1 VNEVAE
7 ETDDT
12 GEYEDSEETHP
23 LLAERLRS
31 HGLSIARAVGIV
43 LVAVIGG
50 FLGWLLAP
58 TATAQLGPLTLGLD
72 LRPSLHGGTVVELP
86 PVGSVSFDTHSG
98 PLRIEASV
106 LEVDVDSAQEII
118 SSPEAL
124 KKLEDEAPSIMI
136 SALAR
141 SGLIGVSI
149 ALLGAAGGGYLVY
162 RTRKRTLAAFTVATV
177 AITGM
182 GVTTA
187 ATFDSD
193 SLAQP
198 QFEGL
203 LSQAPYISTAG
214 LNAVDRLESYRSGLS
229 DFVQSVTALY
239 TTAENLPVLPHDEDI
254 TVVLHVSD
262 IHLNPLAYD
271 LIEQLV
277 PQFNVDMVLDTGD
290 VTSWGT
296 EAESAIL
303 APIGRLDVPYV
314 FVAGNHDSTLTAQTV
329 ANFSNAVVLNNEV
342 ETVAGITW
350 AGIADPRFL
359 PDDNSGDG
367 VGLAAGKQ
375 MVALATEKLAETVIA
390 YNEEHPDAP
399 VDVAL
404 IHDPSSLGPLFG
416 EVPLVLSGHF
426 HRRIDRL
433 DASGTRVRSEGTT
446 GGAGITSRGL
456 ERLSEGNPVPME
468 ASLLYFASSG
478 EREGQLLAYDEITV
492 GGLGLASVNLA
503 RTIIDPDEKPDEE
516 DSDDAAIP
524 GDAGIELPDSDEVPE
539 PEGGAATPKPTQTDP
554 PAPTPGLPEPT
565 GPDAETPTWPTIPIQ
580 PRPEFDYP
588 QSE

>member
-1 VNEVAE
+1 MNEAGE
-7 ETDDT
+7 ETEGPEELQEPEELAGDT
-12 GEYEDSEETHP
+12 DAAADAGDAGATQTHP

-31 HGLSIARAVGIV
+31 GGLSLAKTLGIIA
-43 LVAVIGG
+43 VAAIGG
-50 FLGWLLAP
+50 FLGWILAP
-58 TATAQLGPLTLGLD
+58 PATAQLGPLTLGIE
-72 LRPSLHGGTVVELP
+72 LRPSFESGTVVELP
-86 PVGSVSFDTHSG
+86 PVGSVSFDTHTA

-106 LEVDVDSAQEII
+106 LEVDVDVAQEVI
-118 SSPEAL
+118 SSPQEL

-136 SALAR
+136 RALAR
-141 SGLIGVSI
+141 AGLIGVSI
-149 ALLGAAGGGYLVY
+149 SLLGAAGGGYLVY
-162 RTRKRTLAAFTVATV
+162 RTRKRTLAAFTAATV
-177 AITGM
+177 GITGI
-182 GVTTA
+182 GVTAA

-214 LNAVDRLESYRSGLS
+214 LDAVDRLESYRSGLS

-239 TTAENLPVLPHDEDI
+239 TTAENLPVLPQDDDI

-296 EAESAIL
+296 EVESATL

-329 ANFSNAVVLNNEV
+329 ANFDNAVVLNNEV

-350 AGIADPRFL
+350 AGIANPRFL

-375 MVALATEKLAETVIA
+375 MV
-390 YNEEHPDAP
+390 
-399 VDVAL
+399 
-404 IHDPSSLGPLFG
+404 
-416 EVPLVLSGHF
+416 
-426 HRRIDRL
+426 
-433 DASGTRVRSEGTT
+433 
-446 GGAGITSRGL
+446 
-456 ERLSEGNPVPME
+456 
-468 ASLLYFASSG
+468 
-478 EREGQLLAYDEITV
+478 
-492 GGLGLASVNLA
+492 
-503 RTIIDPDEKPDEE
+503 
-516 DSDDAAIP
+516 
-524 GDAGIELPDSDEVPE
+524 
-539 PEGGAATPKPTQTDP
+539 
-554 PAPTPGLPEPT
+554 
-565 GPDAETPTWPTIPIQ
+565 
-580 PRPEFDYP
+580 
-588 QSE
+588 

>member
-1 VNEVAE
+1 V
-7 ETDDT
+7 DDT
-12 GEYEDSEETHP
+12 AEKDDVDLDEQHP

-31 HGLSIARAVGIV
+31 SGVSIAKAFGIV
-43 LVAVIGG
+43 VTALIGG

-58 TATAQLGPLTLGLD
+58 TATAQVGPLTLGID

-86 PVGSVSFDTHSG
+86 PVGSVSFDSHSG

-106 LEVDVDSAQEII
+106 LEVDVDVAQEII
-118 SSPEAL
+118 SSPDAL
-124 KKLEDEAPSIMI
+124 KQLEEEAPAIMI
-136 SALAR
+136 RALAR
-141 SGLIGVSI
+141 AGLIGVSI

-162 RTRKRTLAAFTVATV
+162 RTRRRTLAAFTVATV
-177 AITGM
+177 AIAGM

-187 ATFDSD
+187 VTFEGD

-198 QFEGL
+198 RFEGL

-239 TTAENLPVLPHDEDI
+239 TASENLPVLPHDEDI

-277 PQFNVDMVLDTGD
+277 PQFGVDAVLDTGD
-290 VTSWGT
+290 ITSWGT
-296 EAESAIL
+296 EAESATL
-303 APIGRLDVPYV
+303 APIGRLDVPYI

-329 ANFSNAVVLNNEV
+329 ANFPNAVVLNDEV
-342 ETVAGITW
+342 ETVVGITW

-367 VGLAAGKQ
+367 VGRAAGKQ
-375 MVALATEKLAETVIA
+375 MVANATEQLAETVQA
-390 YNEEHPDAP
+390 YNEDNPDAP

-416 EVPLVLSGHF
+416 EVPLILSGHY

-478 EREGQLLAYDEITV
+478 EREGELLAYDEITV
-492 GGLGLASVNLA
+492 GGLGLASINLS
-503 RTIIDPDEKPDEE
+503 RTIIDPDEEPKGDVSDE
-516 DSDDAAIP
+516 SIIP
-524 GDAGIELPDSDEVPE
+524 EDAGVEIPESDEVPE
-539 PEGGAATPKPTQTDP
+539 PEGGAVTPKPTVPGEPST
-554 PAPTPGLPEPT
+554 TPEAPEPT
-565 GPDAETPTWPTIPIQ
+565 SPEEEAPSWPSLPIQ
-580 PRPEFDYP
+580 PRPEFDEP
-588 QSE
+588 EAQESDG

>member
-1 VNEVAE
+1 MDEVA
-7 ETDDT
+7 
-12 GEYEDSEETHP
+12 HP
-23 LLAERLRS
+23 LLAQRLRS
-31 HGLSIARAVGIV
+31 GGISIAKALGIV
-43 LVAVIGG
+43 VTALVGG

-58 TATAQLGPLTLGLD
+58 TATTQLGPLTLGLD
-72 LRPSLHGGTVVELP
+72 LRPSLDGGTVVELP
-86 PVGSVSFDTHSG
+86 PIGSVSFDSHSG

-106 LEVDVDSAQEII
+106 LEVDVDMAQEII
-118 SSPEAL
+118 SSPAAL
-124 KKLEDEAPSIMI
+124 KQLEEEAPAVLIR
-136 SALAR
+136 ALAR

-149 ALLGAAGGGYLVY
+149 SLLGAAGGGYLVY
-162 RTRKRTLAAFTVATV
+162 RTRRRTLAAFTVATV
-177 AITGM
+177 AIAGM

-229 DFVQSVTALY
+229 DFVQSVTAIY
-239 TTAENLPVLPHDEDI
+239 TTAENLPILPHDDDI
-254 TVVLHVSD
+254 TVILHVSD

-277 PQFNVDMVLDTGD
+277 PQFGVDAVLDTGD

-296 EAESAIL
+296 EAESATL
-303 APIGRLDVPYV
+303 APIGRLDVPYI

-329 ANFSNAVVLNNEV
+329 ASYPNAVVLNDEV
-342 ETVAGITW
+342 ETVAGLTW

-367 VGLAAGKQ
+367 VGRAAGQQ
-375 MVALATEKLAETVIA
+375 MVANATKQLADTVQS
-390 YNEEHPDAP
+390 YNDENPDSP

-404 IHDPSSLGPLFG
+404 IHDPTSLGPLFG
-416 EVPLVLSGHF
+416 EVPLILSGHY

-433 DASGTRVRSEGTT
+433 DASGTRVRSEGST

-468 ASLLYFASSG
+468 ASLLYFAANG
-478 EREGQLLAYDEITV
+478 ERAGELLAYDEITV
-492 GGLGLASVNLA
+492 GGLGLASINLS
-503 RTIIDPDEKPDEE
+503 RTIIDPDEEPEGDVSDE
-516 DSDDAAIP
+516 SIIP
-524 GDAGIELPDSDEVPE
+524 EDAGVELPPSDKVPE
-539 PEGGAATPKPTQTDP
+539 PEGGALTPKPNEPGDP
-554 PAPTPGLPEPT
+554 TSPPEPAQ
-565 GPDAETPTWPTIPIQ
+565 PASPSDEAPTWPTIPIQ
-580 PRPEFDYP
+580 PRPEFDEP
-588 QSE
+588 EAD

>member
-1 VNEVAE
+1 MSEVAE
-7 ETDDT
+7 DA
-12 GEYEDSEETHP
+12 EEQDQP
-23 LLAERLRS
+23 LLASRLRS
-31 HGLSIARAVGIV
+31 SGLTIAKAIGIV
-43 LVAVIGG
+43 LVALVGW

-58 TATAQLGPLTLGLD
+58 TTTAQLGPLTLGID
-72 LRPSLHGGTVVELP
+72 LRPSLQGGTIVELP

-106 LEVDVDSAQEII
+106 LEVDIDIAQDII
-118 SSPEAL
+118 ASPEAL
-124 KKLEDEAPSIMI
+124 KQLEEEAPPII
-136 SALAR
+136 VRALAR
-141 SGLIGVSI
+141 AGLIGVSI
-149 ALLGAAGGGYLVY
+149 SLLGAAGGAWLVY
-162 RTRKRTLAAFTVATV
+162 RTRKRTVAAFTVATV

-187 ATFDSD
+187 ATFDGD
-193 SLAQP
+193 ALAQP
-198 QFEGL
+198 RFEGL

-214 LNAVDRLESYRSGLS
+214 LNAIDRLESYRSGLA

-239 TTAENLPVLPHDEDI
+239 TTAENLPLLPQDDDI

-277 PQFNVDMVLDTGD
+277 PQFGVDAVVDTGD

-296 EAESAIL
+296 EAESATL
-303 APIGRLDVPYV
+303 APIGRLEVPYI
-314 FVAGNHDSTLTAQTV
+314 FVAGNHDSTLTARTV
-329 ANFSNAVVLNNEV
+329 ANFSNAVVLDNDV
-342 ETVAGITW
+342 KTVAGITW
-350 AGIADPRFL
+350 AGISDPRFL

-367 VGLAAGKQ
+367 VGRAAGKAL
-375 MVALATEKLAETVIA
+375 VAQSTRTLADTIA
-390 YNEEHPDAP
+390 SYNVTHPDDP

-404 IHDPSSLGPLFG
+404 IHDPSSLDPLFG
-416 EVPLVLSGHF
+416 EVPLVLSGHY

-433 DASGTRVRSEGTT
+433 DASGTRVRAEGTT

-468 ASLLYFASSG
+468 ASLLYFAASG

-503 RTIIDPDEKPDEE
+503 RTIIDPDEKPEGDI
-516 DSDDAAIP
+516 SDGSIIP
-524 GDAGIELPDSDEVPE
+524 EDAGVDVPDDDEVPE
-539 PEGGAATPKPTQTDP
+539 PEGGALTPRPADPGSPPATPET
-554 PAPTPGLPEPT
+554 PEPT
-565 GPDAETPTWPTIPIQ
+565 DPDAETPSWPTIPIE
-580 PRPEFDYP
+580 PRPEFEEPERGIPD
-588 QSE
+588 Q

>member
-1 VNEVAE
+1 MDEVAN
-7 ETDDT
+7 
-12 GEYEDSEETHP
+12 P
-23 LLAERLRS
+23 LLAQRLRS
-31 HGLSIARAVGIV
+31 GGVSIAKALGIV
-43 LVAVIGG
+43 VTALIGG

-58 TATAQLGPLTLGLD
+58 TATTQLGPLTLGLD

-86 PVGSVSFDTHSG
+86 PVGSVSFDSHSG

-106 LEVDVDSAQEII
+106 LEVDVDIAQEII
-118 SSPEAL
+118 SSPAAL
-124 KKLEDEAPSIMI
+124 KQLEEEAPAVMI
-136 SALAR
+136 RALAR

-162 RTRKRTLAAFTVATV
+162 RTRRRTLAAFTVATV

-187 ATFDSD
+187 VTFDSD

-239 TTAENLPVLPHDEDI
+239 TTAENLPVLPHDDDI
-254 TVVLHVSD
+254 TVILHVSD

-277 PQFNVDMVLDTGD
+277 PQFGVDAVLDTGD

-296 EAESAIL
+296 EAESATL
-303 APIGRLDVPYV
+303 APIGRLDVPYI

-329 ANFSNAVVLNNEV
+329 ASYPNAVVLNDEV
-342 ETVAGITW
+342 EEVAGLTW

-367 VGLAAGKQ
+367 VGRAAGQQ
-375 MVALATEKLAETVIA
+375 MVANATKQLADTVHT
-390 YNEEHPDAP
+390 YNEDNPDSP
-399 VDVAL
+399 VDVAI
-404 IHDPSSLGPLFG
+404 IHDPTSLGPLFG
-416 EVPLVLSGHF
+416 EVPLILSGHY

-468 ASLLYFASSG
+468 ASLLYFAANG
-478 EREGQLLAYDEITV
+478 EREGELLAYDEITV
-492 GGLGLASVNLA
+492 GGLGLASINLS
-503 RTIIDPDEKPDEE
+503 RTIIDPDEVPEGDVSDE
-516 DSDDAAIP
+516 SIIP
-524 GDAGIELPDSDEVPE
+524 EDAGVELPPSDEVPE
-539 PEGGAATPKPTQTDP
+539 PEGGALTPKPNEP
-554 PAPTPGLPEPT
+554 GEPTSPPEP
-565 GPDAETPTWPTIPIQ
+565 AQPTSPSDEAPAWPTIPIQ
-580 PRPEFDYP
+580 PRPEFDEP
-588 QSE
+588 EAD

>member
-1 VNEVAE
+1 M
-7 ETDDT
+7 
-12 GEYEDSEETHP
+12 
-23 LLAERLRS
+23 
-31 HGLSIARAVGIV
+31 GIV

-106 LEVDVDSAQEII
+106 LEVDIDSAQEII

-187 ATFDSD
+187 TTFDSD

-198 QFEGL
+198 RFEGL

-239 TTAENLPVLPHDEDI
+239 TTAEILPVLPHDEDI

-277 PQFNVDMVLDTGD
+277 PQCGVDAVLDTGD
-290 VTSWGT
+290 ITSWGT
-296 EAESAIL
+296 EAESATL
-303 APIGRLDVPYV
+303 APIGRLDVPYI

-329 ANFSNAVVLNNEV
+329 ANFPNAVVLNDEV
-342 ETVAGITW
+342 ETVVGITW
-350 AGIADPRFL
+350 AGIANPRFL

-367 VGLAAGKQ
+367 VGRAAGKQ
-375 MVALATEKLAETVIA
+375 LVANATEQLADTISK
-390 YNEEHPDAP
+390 YNRGHADSP
-399 VDVAL
+399 VDVAV

-416 EVPLVLSGHF
+416 EVPLVLSGHY

-433 DASGTRVRSEGTT
+433 DASGTRVRSEGST

-456 ERLSEGNPVPME
+456 ERLFEGNPVPME
-468 ASLLYFASSG
+468 ASLLYFAASG
-478 EREGQLLAYDEITV
+478 ERDGELLAYDEITM
-492 GGLGLASVNLA
+492 GGLGLASVNLS
-503 RTIIDPDEKPDEE
+503 RTIIDPDQEPDDEE
-516 DSDDAAIP
+516 SDEAIIP
-524 GDAGIELPDSDEVPE
+524 EDAGVNLPDVDEAPS
-539 PEGGAATPKPTQTDP
+539 PEGGGDQPQPSETEGNVGT
-554 PAPTPGLPEPT
+554 PAPPEPT
-565 GPDAETPTWPTIPIQ
+565 APEDDQPSWPSVPIQ
-580 PRPEFDYP
+580 PRPKFELP
-588 QSE
+588 GE